1 MIDIN
6 YYRAYENKAKDNLSS
21 WIFSQKYNLDIFEK
35 VGFPVR
41 LTNIQQTR
49 QIFDTMQ
56 ENRFTKFM
64 NEIAG
69 LTDDE
74 LEMFIAS
81 SIKSIEFQS
90 EFFPKKDSFI
100 PFDSLMNTFVTFKK
114 INAFKPYCKRIF
126 EIGPGSG
133 SFSFHLENFNY
144 LEEYSYTDACE
155 SFYMLQNNINF
166 FLFKNL
172 FTQHVLEDNTPE
184 YFIDKNN
191 KNYLQGGFEKRF
203 YVNNKT
209 KDSNIICNAYPWWKL
224 GRFNESEEKYD
235 VITSN
240 ANLNEFNEGALNDY
254 LTIINN
260 KLNDDGIVFAHCTG
274 SVHGGHNIQYLFNK
288 LYANK
293 FAIICMLRGDNS
305 YTCPESNVYIN
316 KLFTLDNLIFV
327 GEKHPLFSKYYKP
340 YDVSITSR
348 IYPQEE
354 FIISALFPLHSEIQ
368 KKRIYTKEEIYE
380 MIKQRLS

>member
-41 LTNIQQTR
+41 INNIQQSR

-56 ENRFTKFM
+56 ENRFTRFM
-64 NEIAG
+64 NEISG
-69 LTDDE
+69 FTDEE

-81 SIKSIEFQS
+81 CIKSIEFQS
-90 EFFPKKDSFI
+90 EFFPQDEIYI
-100 PFDSLMNTFVTFKK
+100 PFDSLMNTFVTFSK
-114 INAFKPYCKRIF
+114 INAFKPNCERIF

-133 SFSFHLENFNY
+133 SFSFHLKNFSH
-144 LEEYSYTDACE
+144 LKEYSYTDACE

-172 FTQHVLEDNTPE
+172 FTQHVLEKNTPE
-184 YFIDKNN
+184 YFIDNN
-191 KNYLQGGFEKRF
+191 TNYLQGGFEKRF
-203 YVNNKT
+203 YVNTKT
-209 KDSNIICNAYPWWKL
+209 EDSSISCNAYPWWKL
-224 GRFNESEEKYD
+224 GKFDGTSEKYD

-254 LTIINN
+254 LAIINN
-260 KLNDDGIVFAHCTG
+260 KLNNDGIVFAHCTG
-274 SVHGGHNIQYLFNK
+274 SVHGNHNIQYLFNK

-305 YTCPESNVYIN
+305 YTCSQSNIHI
-316 KLFTLDNLIFV
+316 KKIFTLDNLIFV
-327 GEKHPLFSKYYKP
+327 GEKHPLFHKYYKP

-348 IYPQEE
+348 IFPQEE
-354 FIISALFPLHSEIQ
+354 FIHSVLFPSYNKLQE
-368 KKRIYTKEEIYE
+368 KKIYTKDQLHKI
-380 MIKQRLS
+380 IVQRLA